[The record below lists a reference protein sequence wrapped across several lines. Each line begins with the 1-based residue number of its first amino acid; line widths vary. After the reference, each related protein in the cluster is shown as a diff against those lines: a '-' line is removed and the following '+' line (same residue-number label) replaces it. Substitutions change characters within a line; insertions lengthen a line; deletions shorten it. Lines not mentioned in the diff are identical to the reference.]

1 MSSLTINWVD
11 FVVVLLLGVG
21 LWRGRKRGMSQ
32 ELLDVIK
39 WTLVVLIPGFLSWPV
54 GTLLGQFFPSL
65 SALFCYVA
73 IYMSLALSILF
84 IFALIRRGSAEK
96 LAGSDLFGASEYY
109 LGMMAGSFRYA
120 CIILFAMALLNA
132 RQYSA
137 AEIKAKIKYQDDN
150 FGTTFFLTLPDI
162 QRAVFKES
170 LIGRLTQEYLQV
182 VLIHPAAPGEKVA
195 SDSSTARA
203 RERSGPR

>member
-11 FVVVLLLGVG
+11 FLVVLLLGVG

-39 WTLVVLIPGFLSWPV
+39 WALVVAIPGFLSWPV
-54 GTLLGQFFPSL
+54 GTLLGQFFPAL
-65 SALFCYVA
+65 SALFCYLA
-73 IYMSLALSILF
+73 IYITLALVILF
-84 IFALIRRGSAEK
+84 VFGVIRRGPGEK
-96 LAGSDLFGASEYY
+96 LVGSDLFGSSEYY
-109 LGMMAGSFRYA
+109 LGMMAGAFRYA
-120 CIILFAMALLNA
+120 CIILFVMALLNA

-137 AEIKAKIKYQDDN
+137 AEIKANIKYQDDN
-150 FGTTFFLTLPDI
+150 FGTTFFPTLPDI
-162 QRAVFKES
+162 QRAVFKDS
-170 LIGRLTQEYLQV
+170 FIGRLTHEYLEV